1 MCTVPHA
8 EIHPPPPIPPFLL
21 VQRLSSKWIVPT
33 DYMWPRLH
41 DEYTRHLWLKI
52 SKNVVEL
59 SRTLVNAWG
68 EYLFNDAERYE
79 TDATVM
85 SQNYPVVFEF
95 HPPLQV
101 NKMSIIK

>member
-1 MCTVPHA
+1 MPG
-8 EIHPPPPIPPFLL
+8 
-21 VQRLSSKWIVPT
+21 
-33 DYMWPRLH
+33 
-41 DEYTRHLWLKI
+41 
-52 SKNVVEL
+52 
-59 SRTLVNAWG
+59 G

-101 NKMSIIK
+101 NKMSIIE